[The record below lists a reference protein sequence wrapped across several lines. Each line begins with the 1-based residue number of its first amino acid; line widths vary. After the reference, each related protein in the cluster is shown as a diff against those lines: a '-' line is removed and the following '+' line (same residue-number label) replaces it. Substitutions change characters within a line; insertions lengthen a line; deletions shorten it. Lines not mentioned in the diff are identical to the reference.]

1 MPRDEQPYEIHPTE
15 NDAARDR
22 ENRKHERK
30 QLRARHIRRPTH
42 AQFNHPVYNG
52 NQQKNYLHQ
61 NALFVK
67 PFCHNILLAP
77 RDFFRLFPEASFCFL
92 LYHKPCVLSRIRSRR
107 FSRMKINLNVPEKAA
122 YSPFFS
128 RSPLTYPDTPAGD
141 CAKNHQKCRTF
152 RSLREFS
159 ETNRGLDK
167 AFARSRASALQAKTT
182 QYQARFAR

>member
-1 MPRDEQPYEIHPTE
+1 MPRDEQPYEINPTE

-77 RDFFRLFPEASFCFL
+77 RDFFRLYPEASFCF
-92 LYHKPCVLSRIRSRR
+92 YYTTSRV
-107 FSRMKINLNVPEKAA
+107 FCQGFEVEDLAE
-122 YSPFFS
+122 
-128 RSPLTYPDTPAGD
+128 
-141 CAKNHQKCRTF
+141 
-152 RSLREFS
+152 
-159 ETNRGLDK
+159 
-167 AFARSRASALQAKTT
+167 
-182 QYQARFAR
+182 